1 MGRTGATAQQGAAGR
16 ADAGVRRTP
25 GPFAALLATLLLA
38 AGCTGPSL
46 SSGGEQGFVTSDGSV
61 SVLEPSEREAPD
73 GEVAGETVDGEPV
86 ALADYAGDVV
96 VMPVWGS
103 WCAPCIAEA
112 PLLADAARDL
122 SDDGVSFLGI
132 NNRDYDEAS
141 ARRFTENFDL
151 PYPSLYD
158 PEGNLLLNFR
168 GTLPPLAVPTTVVID
183 ADGRVAARI
192 IGELNASTLYGVVE
206 DVLGQKLTRSSGPAE
221 AGGEPGELGERSE
234 DGA

>member
-1 MGRTGATAQQGAAGR
+1 MGRRLTGRGTH
-16 ADAGVRRTP
+16 DAGVRRTA
-25 GPFAALLATLLLA
+25 GPVAASLATLALV
-38 AGCTGPSL
+38 AGCAGPSL

-61 SVLEPSEREAPD
+61 LVLEPSERDAPD

-112 PLLADAARDL
+112 PMLADAARDL

-141 ARRFTENFDL
+141 ARRFTENFDI

-192 IGELNASTLYGVVE
+192 IGKVNTSTLYGVVE
-206 DVLGQKLTRSSGPAE
+206 DVLGE
-221 AGGEPGELGERSE
+221 ELRTPSAAGERE
-234 DGA
+234 EGA